1 MWLNPITIFNG
12 STESATM
19 TVNRDDR
26 AAAHDHDHDHR
37 AAAGG
42 HHHHGHGGHHHHHPA
57 PTDGNGRAF
66 AISVVLN
73 LAIVVLQV
81 SYGFIAH
88 STALLAD
95 AGHNLSDVLALV
107 LAWGAIFLARR
118 KTSAR
123 YTYGLRGSSILAALA
138 NAALL
143 CVVSGGIAW
152 EAVLR
157 LTDPPHVGGMAVFAV
172 AGAGLLINGL
182 SAWLLMAG
190 SKHDLNVRGAFMHML
205 GDAAVSL
212 GVALSG
218 LIILATGWYW
228 VDPAMSLVV
237 VVVVLFGTWGLLRES
252 VRLALGAVPEQV
264 DTQAIE
270 RYLTCLPG
278 VEDIHDLHIWALSTT
293 ENSMT
298 VHLVMPQGHP
308 GDAFVDQIVACLGQD
323 HGVHH
328 ATIQIDLGT
337 SEHQC
342 ALDHAKA

>member
-1 MWLNPITIFNG
+1 MP
-12 STESATM
+12 TEGK
-19 TVNRDDR
+19 V
-26 AAAHDHDHDHR
+26 
-37 AAAGG
+37 
-42 HHHHGHGGHHHHHPA
+42 
-57 PTDGNGRAF
+57 RAF
-66 AISVVLN
+66 AISVALN

-81 SYGFIAH
+81 SYGFVAH

-95 AGHNLSDVLALV
+95 AGHNLSDVLGLV
-107 LAWGAIFLARR
+107 LAWGAIYLARR

-123 YTYGLRGSSILAALA
+123 YTYGLRGSSILASLA

-143 CVVSGGIAW
+143 CVASGAIAW

-157 LTDPPHVGGMAVFAV
+157 LSDPPPVAGVAVFAV
-172 AGAGLLINGL
+172 AGAGLAINSV

-190 SKHDLNVRGAFMHML
+190 SKHDLNVRGAFLHML

-218 LIILATGWYW
+218 LIILATGWNW

-237 VVVVLFGTWGLLRES
+237 VAVVLFGTWGLLREA

-270 RYLTCLPG
+270 RYLARLPG
-278 VEDIHDLHIWALSTT
+278 VDNIHDLHIWALSTT

-308 GDAFVDQIVACLGQD
+308 GDAFVDQIVARLGRD

-337 SEHQC
+337 SEHHC
-342 ALDHAKA
+342 ALNHVKV